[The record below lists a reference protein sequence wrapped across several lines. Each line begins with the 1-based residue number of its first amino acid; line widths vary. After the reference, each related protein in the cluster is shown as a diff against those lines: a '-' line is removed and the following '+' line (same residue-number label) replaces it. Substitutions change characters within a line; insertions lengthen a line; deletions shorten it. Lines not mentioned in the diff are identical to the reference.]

1 MSNIK
6 EYTLVAG
13 GAADTDAFALAQ
25 NTTAGTALT
34 LTAAATG
41 ATLLA
46 TPREVTLTSAANFS
60 AVTFTVVGVDRWGNT
75 ITEDITGPN
84 NNTVA
89 GRKVYRSITSITPNG
104 SVASN
109 VEAGY
114 PQRVCSPWVLI
125 PFLAGGRDN
134 VPTGIVASEI
144 VSGSPDLSVEVT
156 DDDFWNVSGEGA
168 YVQSSTDTTPPAATD
183 VRGVGA
189 RAVNTAA
196 SGTIKA
202 RFVRPRI

>member
-114 PQRVCSPWVLI
+114 PQRVCSPVPRWRPGQRPDGHRGFGDRLG
-125 PFLAGGRDN
+125 FAG
-134 VPTGIVASEI
+134 S
-144 VSGSPDLSVEVT
+144 
-156 DDDFWNVSGEGA
+156 
-168 YVQSSTDTTPPAATD
+168 
-183 VRGVGA
+183 VRGGHG
-189 RAVNTAA
+189 R
-196 SGTIKA
+196 
-202 RFVRPRI
+202 